1 MIRLP
6 IFLSFMNLILRY
18 GVAQNCA
25 NTQTPISINSFKE
38 SYDTV
43 CPSFTVAV
51 TLRITIVRTT
61 IGCYSN
67 GQFLTDTRNSVNPP
81 TPYICSI
88 ESLPECTGS
97 CVENQGRAKVN
108 CVNSLG
114 AQFRCEFPYTTR
126 NCDVLEWSRW
136 SEIRTCASGNVAT
149 SLRTRTCQHVCTGT
163 TIDNAYCPG
172 VASESAMCV
181 TTTTEKTTSRTTQ
194 FTNQNVQTTPAYR
207 GTSMEAPKIFSST
220 ARPILEI
227 NTTLSGAYS
236 ISNTSAPT
244 TGENFLANNTSTKTA
259 MPTTSSTFYQISP
272 STQAAASSTAE
283 SAALVNTANPGQQTQ
298 STARRSTTAEASG
311 SESRSVTTFSNYEN
325 IASRRAQYFTTNQAP
340 TITANQVTTTTTK
353 KRPTTTY
360 SRRLTSKIA
369 ETTTSRGEE
378 STTNYTST
386 MTSTFTPEPLNLS
399 AILIPVFVLL
409 AVFAIIL
416 VLVTCK
422 RHHWFRSDR
431 SASYDLTID
440 SKEVRTA
447 PSKRRSTRR
456 NKRSQNHFINK
467 TYRMSEMDSSNPE
480 LTDF

>member
-1 MIRLP
+1 MIRLLVC
-6 IFLSFMNLILRY
+6 LSFMTLILRY

-43 CPSFTVAV
+43 CPSFAVAV
-51 TLRITIVRTT
+51 PLRITIVRTT

-97 CVENQGRAKVN
+97 CVDNQGTAKVN
-108 CVNSLG
+108 CVTSL
-114 AQFRCEFPYTTR
+114 AQLRCEFPYTTR

-136 SEIRTCASGNVAT
+136 NEIRICASGNVAT

-163 TIDNAYCPG
+163 TINSAYCPG
-172 VASESAMCV
+172 EASESEICV
-181 TTTTEKTTSRTTQ
+181 TTTSEKPTSRTRQ

-207 GTSMEAPKIFSST
+207 GTSMEAPRIFSST
-220 ARPILEI
+220 ARPILES
-227 NTTLSGAYS
+227 NTTLSGPYS

-244 TGENFLANNTSTKTA
+244 TGENFLSNTTSTKTA
-259 MPTTSSTFYQISP
+259 MPTTSSRSYEISP
-272 STQAAASSTAE
+272 STQAAAASTAE

-298 STARRSTTAEASG
+298 STARRSTPAEASG
-311 SESRSVTTFSNYEN
+311 SESSSVTTFSNNEN
-325 IASRRAQYFTTNQAP
+325 TATRRAQYSTANQAP
-340 TITANQVTTTTTK
+340 TITANQVTTTTTI

-378 STTNYTST
+378 STTNYAST

-440 SKEVRTA
+440 SEEVRTA

-467 TYRMSEMDSSNPE
+467 AYRMSEMDSSNPE